1 MEFNIALHTI
11 FYITIF
17 IIPGTLLRRF
27 YFSGEFNKE
36 FSQGNLMERFMW
48 TIFSSI
54 LVLLISSLFFY
65 FIRIIYNKEL
75 LSAISYDTIKEV
87 FDLLTNNDLPTSTQF
102 FAIYKD
108 FLILLFGIYFA
119 SILIGWA
126 SKKIAISRFVSSYV
140 PVFRYK
146 NYWYYFVRGKVKSAS
161 KGKNK
166 EYWYTETDILIQ
178 QDGSTKMY
186 SGKISDYYIDP
197 NNNQLESIFLED
209 TKRYKYKEDGQYE
222 LVSIP
227 GDVFCIPYNRIL
239 NINLTYV
246 NKEKVIRI
254 RSKVFWYINEMF
266 YAIASLI
273 LLSTLWVE
281 DIPDFNFS
289 SFRYKLFFTLNSWLI
304 LGMIRNIFRKY
315 IFPEVYKKE
324 TVRPLFLSIVFSI
337 IQYIWIFDFYGFW
350 LTFLISI
357 LIFIFLANI
366 FIQTKK
372 AIDNSK

>member
-87 FDLLTNNDLPTSTQF
+87 FDLLTDNDLPTSTQF

-209 TKRYKYKEDGQYE
+209 T
-222 LVSIP
+222 
-227 GDVFCIPYNRIL
+227 
-239 NINLTYV
+239 
-246 NKEKVIRI
+246 NKV
-254 RSKVFWYINEMF
+254 
-266 YAIASLI
+266 
-273 LLSTLWVE
+273 
-281 DIPDFNFS
+281 
-289 SFRYKLFFTLNSWLI
+289 
-304 LGMIRNIFRKY
+304 
-315 IFPEVYKKE
+315 
-324 TVRPLFLSIVFSI
+324 
-337 IQYIWIFDFYGFW
+337 
-350 LTFLISI
+350 
-357 LIFIFLANI
+357 
-366 FIQTKK
+366 
-372 AIDNSK
+372 